1 MKKLIILLILTTS
14 ISLFA
19 QTYDFTL
26 TVSPTHRT
34 YNVLYPANFN
44 PDEPDL
50 QPDLFTISIIENTPS
65 NNAVLYCKMTW
76 EEEFA
81 EIILTPDGQFPTS
94 LTSSQIINSYPEG
107 FGVEKQTFEDFLDN
121 IEDLII
127 DTGRMPDGN
136 YVFEL
141 GIYDYD
147 YENEQIGDLLSNPGT
162 AVVVIRSPISISLIT
177 PGNPVG
183 LGVTN
188 ISELYPNFIWF
199 SNLEN
204 YTLTIYEL
212 DEMYD
217 TIEEIEMLDPHFVE
231 TNISGTNYSYSP
243 DAPDFV
249 LNKIYAW
256 QVSAKVLSP
265 VAAAES
271 EYKSTMYLFKLSD
284 TASEELSLQILKN
297 FLNQLGIEGVDESIK
312 LLEAGYTID
321 NIIWKGKEIPV
332 DELMKIHEEITS
344 GNIEPIK
351 ITVE

>member
-1 MKKLIILLILTTS
+1 MKKILILLILT
-14 ISLFA
+14 ISMSLIA
-19 QTYDFTL
+19 QTPPMLHIT
-26 TVSPTHRT
+26 PTHVT

-44 PDEPDL
+44 PDEPEL
-50 QPDLFTISIIENTPS
+50 QPNLFNITISGTS
-65 NNAVLYCKMTW
+65 TANAVLYCKMIW
-76 EEEFA
+76 EDEDA
-81 EIILTPDGQFPTS
+81 EITLTPNTPGQFPS
-94 LTSSQIINSYPEG
+94 NLSSVDIINSDPEG
-107 FGVEKQTFEDFLDN
+107 FSVQESFNLFLDN

-127 DTGRMPDGN
+127 DTGRMPDGTYIFN
-136 YVFEL
+136 I
-141 GIYDYD
+141 GIY
-147 YENEQIGDLLSNPGT
+147 ENDSNGNLLSNQAT

-199 SNLEN
+199 SNLED
-204 YTLTIYEL
+204 YTLKIYEL

-231 TNISGTNYSYSP
+231 TNINGTNYSYSP
-243 DAPDFV
+243 DAPNFV
-249 LNKIYAW
+249 LNKTYAW

-265 VAAAES
+265 IAASES

-297 FLNQLGIEGVDESIK
+297 FLNQLGIDGVDESIK

-321 NIIWKGKEIPV
+321 NIIWKGEDIPV